1 MVTEGQE
8 RREAD
13 AELIDEA
20 LAVVRDARR
29 RAPRDFLITLA
40 VLLGGGALV
49 LLAAA
54 ALTGGALHELLINL
68 GFELI
73 GALITVVLIDGLWR
87 RLEAGTSA
95 GLDAMSARL
104 EERRGSPMTEEERQ
118 AWRIFVDE
126 YQALVSADSL
136 VDRLRALPT
145 YRKRMRALEARG
157 NRTLEEFGQAATD
170 PDWPQP

>member
-1 MVTEGQE
+1 MVTEGQGC
-8 RREAD
+8 REAHTD
-13 AELIDEA
+13 LVDEA
-20 LAVVRDARR
+20 LAVVHDARR

-104 EERRGSPMTEEERQ
+104 ERRRGSQMTEKELQ

-126 YQALVSADSL
+126 YQGLVSADSL
-136 VDRLRALPT
+136 VDRLWALPT

-157 NRTLEEFGQAATD
+157 NRTLEEFEQAAPD
-170 PDWPQP
+170 PDWPQS